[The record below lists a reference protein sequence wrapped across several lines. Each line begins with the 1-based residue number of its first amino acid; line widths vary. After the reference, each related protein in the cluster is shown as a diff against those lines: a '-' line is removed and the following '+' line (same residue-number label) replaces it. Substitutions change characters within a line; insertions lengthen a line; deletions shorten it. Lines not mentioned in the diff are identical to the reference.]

1 MAVDRVQAVEA
12 PDIEERTFRFAV
24 RVIRV
29 CQALDERPGVRRTLA
44 SQLLR
49 SGTSVGANVS
59 EAQAAQ
65 SRPDFVSK
73 LNIALK
79 EARETLYWLRLLAEA
94 DLLEPARL
102 GPITTEADEI
112 ARVLG
117 AIVRTCRRPR
127 S

>member
-1 MAVDRVQAVEA
+1 
-12 PDIEERTFRFAV
+12 
-24 RVIRV
+24 VIKL

-49 SGTSVGANVS
+49 AGTSVGANVA

-79 EARETLYWLRLLAEA
+79 EARETLYWLRLLAET
-94 DLLEPARL
+94 DLIEAARL

-112 ARVLG
+112 SRILG
-117 AIVRTCRRPR
+117 TIVRTCRQSRT
-127 S
+127 

>member
-1 MAVDRVQAVEA
+1 MSANRVQAVEA

-24 RVIRV
+24 RVIKL

-49 SGTSVGANVS
+49 SGTSVGANVA
-59 EAQAAQ
+59 EAQSAQ

-94 DLLEPARL
+94 DLIEPARL

-112 ARVLG
+112 TRILG
-117 AIVRTCRRPR
+117 AIVRTCRRSR
-127 S
+127 D